1 MRLHTSVVEKLVHL
15 FETYGGHKQETK
27 LRAMLQ
33 EVDLSVYERES
44 GENIL
49 VYSNDL
55 EREQAAVAQA
65 SRRAY

>member
-1 MRLHTSVVEKLVHL
+1 MRLHASVVEKLVHL

-55 EREQAAVAQA
+55 EREQAAVTQA